1 MDENLLAIFD
11 FAIREEEGAK
21 LLYAKA
27 ASLTDDLLANQ
38 LLSELSGIEEE
49 HGERLRHFRD
59 SQLPNPGA
67 LIAGP
72 AIRWT
77 DYQVEGAP
85 LESSSLENLI
95 AFAIQAEERSHKL
108 YSTLASRFTIPEA
121 AQLLRELATEERQH
135 KNHLE
140 RLYATAPRA

>member
-27 ASLTDDLLANQ
+27 ASLTEDLLANQ

-49 HGERLRHFRD
+49 HAERLRYYRD
-59 SQLPNPGA
+59 SHLPKPGA
-67 LIAGP
+67 LITGP
-72 AIRWT
+72 AIKWT
-77 DYQVEGAP
+77 DYRVEGAP
-85 LESSSLENLI
+85 LEASSLGELI
-95 AFAIQAEERSHKL
+95 AFAIQAEERSYRL
-108 YSTLASRFTIPEA
+108 YSDLASRFTIPEG

-140 RLYATAPRA
+140 RLYAAAPRA